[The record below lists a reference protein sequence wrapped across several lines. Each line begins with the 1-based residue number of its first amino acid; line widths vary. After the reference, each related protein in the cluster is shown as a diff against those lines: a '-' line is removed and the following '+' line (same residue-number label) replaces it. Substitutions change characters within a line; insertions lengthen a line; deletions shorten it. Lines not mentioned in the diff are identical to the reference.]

1 MKIFLRLT
9 TMGIVSATA
18 AGALIGASMLG
29 PRQAKATPSFSQQ
42 TGLPC
47 GQCHDNQA
55 GGGKLKTFG
64 EEFRANGNKIPRK

>member
-1 MKIFLRLT
+1 MKTFLALT

-29 PRQAKATPSFSQQ
+29 SRQAKATPSFSQQ

-47 GQCHDNQA
+47 GQCHDDPA

>member
-1 MKIFLRLT
+1 MKTFLTLT

-29 PRQAKATPSFSQQ
+29 PRQAKATPLFGQQ

-47 GQCHDNQA
+47 GQCHDNPA
-55 GGGKLKTFG
+55 GGGKLKAFG